1 MGSDQRT
8 DPGSDRRHVPRGG
21 RRAHDRPGRY
31 PTLLVAD
38 RHRTARVPYARYLS
52 RFSFRVAEA
61 ENSSQVLEAIEATQ
75 PHVILIEPG
84 LLRDTQ
90 RATVPLE
97 SQPTPAVPM
106 IFLVGAASEHQPD
119 YRGVTSAGLLIK
131 PFSLASMVEEVRR
144 VLRERP
150 PISAD
155 IGPLQ

>member
-8 DPGSDRRHVPRGG
+8 DPGSDRRRVPRGG
-21 RRAHDRPGRY
+21 RRPYDRPGRY

-38 RHRTARVPYARYLS
+38 RHRTARVPYVRYLS

-61 ENSSQVLEAIEATQ
+61 ESGSEVLEAIQAAQ
-75 PHVILIEPG
+75 PHVILIEPV

-90 RATVPLE
+90 RATVAPAP
-97 SQPTPAVPM
+97 QTTPGVPM
-106 IFLVGAASEHQPD
+106 IFLVGAASEQVPD
-119 YRGVTSAGLLIK
+119 YRDVTSAGFLIK

-155 IGPLQ
+155 AGPLQ

>member
-1 MGSDQRT
+1 MGSDQRA
-8 DPGSDRRHVPRGG
+8 DPGGDRRRVPRGG
-21 RRAHDRPGRY
+21 RRAHDRPGQY

-38 RHRTARVPYARYLS
+38 RHRTARVPYVRYLS

-61 ENSSQVLEAIEATQ
+61 ETGSEVLQAIHAAQ
-75 PHVILIEPG
+75 PHVILIEPA

-90 RATVPLE
+90 RAAVAPSPQT
-97 SQPTPAVPM
+97 TRGVPM

-119 YRGVTSAGLLIK
+119 YRGVISAGFLIK

-150 PISAD
+150 PMS
-155 IGPLQ
+155 